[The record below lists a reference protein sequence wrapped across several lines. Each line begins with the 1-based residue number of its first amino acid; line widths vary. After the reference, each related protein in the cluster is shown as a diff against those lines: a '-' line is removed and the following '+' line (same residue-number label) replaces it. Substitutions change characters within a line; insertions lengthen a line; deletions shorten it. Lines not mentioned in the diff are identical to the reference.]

1 MKFSRITAA
10 VAGMLLICLS
20 ASGEPDST
28 PRRFSGR
35 YSFYSG
41 SLGEIALPTRK
52 DAKISMEISGTVAAR
67 MYGYMGAA
75 AKIDSCSDTEETR
88 SRDQLVCV
96 REKASGSVTCHFGF
110 DMRTGKSIGGV
121 IC

>member
-1 MKFSRITAA
+1 MTAA
-10 VAGMLLICLS
+10 VASVFLISLS
-20 ASGEPDST
+20 AFGEPDST
-28 PRRFSGR
+28 PRKFSGE

-52 DAKISMEISGTVAAR
+52 DAKVSMEISGTVAAR

-75 AKIDSCSDTEETR
+75 AKINSCNDTEDTR
-88 SRDQLVCV
+88 SRDQLVCI
-96 REKASGSVTCHFGF
+96 REKTSGSVTCHFGF